1 MRSIVIVSTIWRGN
15 KIKLEMRLHLHAPAR
30 EQLSMEEPEWNQI
43 VGIENKN
50 HSLILRADD

>member
-1 MRSIVIVSTIWRGN
+1 
-15 KIKLEMRLHLHAPAR
+15 MRLHLQAPAR